1 MENNQQPLNWINSH
15 YGLNASIGQD
25 ILLGNRKGTISKDM
39 GNYIGITFHDD
50 TDNTYPCHPTSG
62 ITYLD
67 SRTDLSKFKKKN
79 WRSKQRYQD
88 YREACE
94 WYGGYFFDYLRD
106 EKLIKSG
113 KYFD

>member
-1 MENNQQPLNWINSH
+1 MENNQLAFNWINNH

-25 ILLGNRKGTISKDM
+25 VLHGNRIGTISKDM
-39 GNYIGITFHDD
+39 GNYIGVTFHDD
-50 TDNTYPCHPTSG
+50 IDNTYPLHPTSG

-88 YREACE
+88 YRQASE
-94 WYGGYFFDYLRD
+94 WYGGSFFDYLKD